1 MPRLWTMSTGH
12 TLLESPRW
20 HNDALYVSDLFSRQ
34 VLRFPNGDGDPE
46 VVATVPGIPSGLGFL
61 PDGTLLIVSMQD
73 QTVYRLKGRGLE
85 VHANLRGQ
93 VRGLLNDMLVDSTGR
108 CYVGSTGHSPDS
120 ETDFGPTPLLIVQP
134 DGEIVHAIDD
144 LNFPNGIVELDD
156 GRLLVAETY
165 AGRVRALRLDG
176 DGIPI
181 SAEVWANWGPEI
193 SYFDI
198 DRAHSQLEVEP
209 DGLAAGGHGTAW
221 VANANGHGIAC
232 VREGGVVVKFIDTGD
247 LSVFAALAVGSRLF
261 LCCAPRNR
269 TVDWSSFNSSE
280 LRVADIS

>member
-1 MPRLWTMSTGH
+1 MTKLWTMSTGH
-12 TLLESPRW
+12 TLLDSPRW

-34 VLRFPNGDGDPE
+34 VLRFPNGDGASE

-85 VHANLRGQ
+85 VHADLRGQ

-108 CYVGSTGHSPDS
+108 CYIGSTGHSPDS
-120 ETDFGPTPLLIVQP
+120 EADFGPTPLLIVQP
-134 DGEIVHAIDD
+134 DGEIVHAVDD

-181 SAEVWANWGPEI
+181 SSEVWAHWGPEI

-198 DRAHSQLEVEP
+198 DRAHNQLEVEP
-209 DGLAAGGHGTAW
+209 DGLAAGGQGTVW
-221 VANANGHGIAC
+221 VANANGNGIAR
-232 VREGGVVVKFIDTGD
+232 VREGGEVVEFIGTGD

-269 TVDWSSFNSSE
+269 TVDWSSLSCGE